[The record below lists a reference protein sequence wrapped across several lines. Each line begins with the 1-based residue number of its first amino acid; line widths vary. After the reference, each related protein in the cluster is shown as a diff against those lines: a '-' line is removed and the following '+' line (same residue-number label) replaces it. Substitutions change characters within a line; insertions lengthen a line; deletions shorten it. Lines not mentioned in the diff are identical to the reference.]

1 MICSKCGTELNS
13 AKFCPN
19 CGTPAPNAA
28 CAQGD
33 VSKEERAGQQEE
45 GSRKSSG
52 DVQSGSTQNGASTQ
66 SGSYVQS
73 GANAQSSGT
82 QNGGY
87 AQSGSYVQS
96 GANAQSSGTQ
106 NGGNAQSGSYVQ
118 SGANAQSSGTQNGGN
133 AQSGSYGGGGA
144 VPPDRTGTGVFS
156 GNSGGNTPSPVQIF
170 AAVFLAL
177 FVINAFQ
184 NFFRGVSYLIHL
196 TSGYYWI
203 SGYHVGGFALGGF
216 LSMGLSVLLTAVFA
230 LMAGLMIVMLKAWK
244 KEDSGA
250 YFVMSGVGA
259 AALLLLT
266 LLRMIIGM
274 LFWGFGSAASFFGI
288 LFLLMLYVGGL
299 FFLFHTIG
307 ADPLSGV
314 SKLGASGAVQESV
327 QTIKDL
333 AQTVFQGNHQGNP
346 KGAYRDMEA
355 GNNSYTQGD
364 GTNLPR
370 GMVAVKSDRS
380 LAVVILLSL
389 VTCGIYNY
397 LYVNAITNDINV
409 VCAGDGK
416 ETTGI
421 VKYIIF
427 TFLTCGIYSLYW
439 NYCFCNRLAENAPRY
454 GMHFEENGTTYLL
467 WVLFG
472 SMLCGVGAFVA
483 LHIQI
488 KNLNALCAAYNRAN
502 GFAA

>member
-52 DVQSGSTQNGASTQ
+52 DAQSGSTQNGAST
-66 SGSYVQS
+66 
-73 GANAQSSGT
+73 
-82 QNGGY
+82 
-87 AQSGSYVQS
+87 QSGSYVQS

-118 SGANAQSSGTQNGGN
+118 SGANAQSSGTQNGAN
-133 AQSGSYGGGGA
+133 TQSGSYGGGGA
-144 VPPDRTGTGVFS
+144 VPPDRTGVFS
-156 GNSGGNTPSPVQIF
+156 GNGGGNTPSPVQIF

-216 LSMGLSVLLTAVFA
+216 LSMGLSVLLAAVFA

-314 SKLGASGAVQESV
+314 SKLGASGAVQESA

-333 AQTVFQGNHQGNP
+333 AQTVFQGNHQGNQ

-355 GNNSYTQGD
+355 GNNGYTQGD

>member
-52 DVQSGSTQNGASTQ
+52 DAQSGSTQNGASTQ

-82 QNGGY
+82 QNG
-87 AQSGSYVQS
+87 
-96 GANAQSSGTQ
+96 ANT
-106 NGGNAQSGSYVQ
+106 
-118 SGANAQSSGTQNGGN
+118 
-133 AQSGSYGGGGA
+133 QSGSYGGGGA
-144 VPPDRTGTGVFS
+144 VPPDRTGVFS
-156 GNSGGNTPSPVQIF
+156 GNGGGNTPSPVQIF

-216 LSMGLSVLLTAVFA
+216 LSMGLSVLLAAVFA

-314 SKLGASGAVQESV
+314 SKLGASGAVQESA

-333 AQTVFQGNHQGNP
+333 AQTVFQGNHQGNQ

-355 GNNSYTQGD
+355 GNNGYTQGD